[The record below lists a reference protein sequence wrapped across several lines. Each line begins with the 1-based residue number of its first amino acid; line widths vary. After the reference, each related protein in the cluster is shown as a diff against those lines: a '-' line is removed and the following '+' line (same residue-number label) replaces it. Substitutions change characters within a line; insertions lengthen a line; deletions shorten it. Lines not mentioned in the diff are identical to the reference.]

1 MSVRDYN
8 KVVNFKN
15 TTTGE
20 CYSSVDYDSSNKLD
34 GFVNVSLRDFTIL
47 SHVLDCLQN
56 NHGIL
61 ITIGYKK

>member
-15 TTTGE
+15 NTTGE
-20 CYSSVDYDSSNKLD
+20 CYASVDYDPTNQLD
-34 GFVNVSLRDFTIL
+34 GFVKVSLRDFTIL
-47 SHVLDCLQN
+47 NNVLDCLQN